1 MIFFFLLKG
10 SLILRIIFFDNA
22 IVLFMTIHMTSCKIK
37 VILLIKY
44 CISHYNKIFVNVIIS
59 TYNHT
64 KY

>member
-22 IVLFMTIHMTSCKIK
+22 IELFMTIHKTSYKIM

-44 CISHYNKIFVNVIIS
+44 CISHYNKIS
-59 TYNHT
+59 LM
-64 KY
+64 